1 MSIRNRVTIPLHKVR
16 GTEFVSFSFEGH
28 SREDI
33 ALLFPGWD
41 KTAAPLV
48 RLHSECLTGD
58 VFGSLRCD
66 CNNQLHA
73 AMDEMA
79 QSGGIILY
87 LRQEGRDIGLYNKLD
102 AYHLQ
107 IHQGMNTF
115 EANKH
120 LGFPE
125 DARDYKIAALMLK
138 DLGVGELRLLSNNP
152 AKAEALREN
161 GIIVSD
167 IMPTGRFSNSENEN
181 YLETKKKS
189 GHIF

>member
-1 MSIRNRVTIPLHKVR
+1 MSIRNRVIIPLNKASE
-16 GTEFVSFSFEGH
+16 TEFVSFAFKGH
-28 SREDI
+28 DREDI

-41 KTAAPLV
+41 KAAAPLV

-73 AMDEMA
+73 AMDQMA
-79 QSGGIILY
+79 ERGGIILY

-107 IHQGMNTF
+107 IHCCMDTF
-115 EANKH
+115 EANTH

-138 DLGVGELRLLSNNP
+138 DLGISELRLLSNNP
-152 AKAEALREN
+152 AKAEALREH

-167 IMPTGRFSNSENEN
+167 IVPTGRFSNFENEN
-181 YLETKKKS
+181 YLDTKKHR
-189 GHIF
+189 GHML